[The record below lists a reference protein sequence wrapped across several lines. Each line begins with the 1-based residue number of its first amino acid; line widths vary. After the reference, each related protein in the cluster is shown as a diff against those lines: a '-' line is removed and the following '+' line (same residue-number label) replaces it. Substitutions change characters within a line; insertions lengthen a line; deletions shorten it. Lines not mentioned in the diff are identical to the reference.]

1 MELLKQDLQKFDNI
15 HTNAVFK
22 QLEIEAP
29 KYIKDQDLY
38 NLAIEISAGWINK
51 DQIYNKIASTLLLKD
66 LHRKTTDSFSSK
78 TVIFDPMLNREYAAF
93 CAEHKERI
101 DAEINYENDNLID
114 YFGLTTLKKGYL
126 VMLDGD
132 INTQERPQDMWMR
145 VSLYLNIGD
154 IESAM
159 KSYHM
164 MSNKRFTH
172 ATPTLFYAG
181 LIRSQ
186 MLSCFL
192 IGMDDS
198 IEGIFDTIKDCAL
211 ISKYAGGIGLH
222 LSNIRGSGAWVKGTQ
237 MESPGIVAMLQV
249 VNETVKYLNRNN
261 KRHSSIAAYLEP
273 WHTDVESFLEIRS
286 NTGNQEEKCRD
297 IFTALWVPDIF
308 MEHVEN
314 DLDWYLFSP
323 DVSPRLYD
331 TWGDEFRTVY
341 FEEIVAGNYTQRIKA
356 RDLWAKI
363 VTSQIETGTPYLV
376 YKDSCNSKS
385 NQQNLGTIRSS
396 NLCAEIV
403 QYSDSKEFSCCT
415 LASIGLPAFVDAET
429 KTYDYEK
436 LRETV
441 EQVVSNLD
449 SVIDRNFYPVER
461 SSASNYNH
469 RPLGIGVQGL
479 MDVFQI
485 LDLPI
490 ESDEAAELNRRIFEN
505 IYYAAATRS
514 CQLAE
519 KLGTYKSYEGSPAS
533 KGQLSYD
540 LWGEIP
546 RDNTINW
553 KLLKENI
560 KKHGLRH
567 SLLVACMPT
576 ASTSQILGNT
586 ECFEPLS
593 SNVFSRRT
601 LMGEFIVSNKIL
613 VSKMQKLGLWTE
625 EVQQQ
630 LMADRGS
637 IQKIKCI
644 PDNIKKVFK
653 TVWEISQK
661 VLIDMAAD
669 RGPFVDQSQSLNLF
683 LKSPEFNQVS
693 SMHFYAWKKGL
704 KTGIYYLR
712 SQGAAHAEMFS
723 VGSQFATQEQEC
735 EMCSA

>member
-1 MELLKQDLQKFDNI
+1 
-15 HTNAVFK
+15 
-22 QLEIEAP
+22 
-29 KYIKDQDLY
+29 
-38 NLAIEISAGWINK
+38 
-51 DQIYNKIASTLLLKD
+51 
-66 LHRKTTDSFSSK
+66 
-78 TVIFDPMLNREYAAF
+78 
-93 CAEHKERI
+93 
-101 DAEINYENDNLID
+101 
-114 YFGLTTLKKGYL
+114 
-126 VMLDGD
+126 
-132 INTQERPQDMWMR
+132 
-145 VSLYLNIGD
+145 
-154 IESAM
+154 
-159 KSYHM
+159 
-164 MSNKRFTH
+164 
-172 ATPTLFYAG
+172 
-181 LIRSQ
+181 
-186 MLSCFL
+186 
-192 IGMDDS
+192 
-198 IEGIFDTIKDCAL
+198 
-211 ISKYAGGIGLH
+211 
-222 LSNIRGSGAWVKGTQ
+222 
-237 MESPGIVAMLQV
+237 MLQV

-323 DVSPRLYD
+323 DTSPRLYD

-341 FEEIVAGNYTQRIKA
+341 FEEIVAGNYTQRLKA

-415 LASIGLPAFVDAET
+415 LASIGLPAFVDAKT

-613 VSKMQKLGLWTE
+613 VSKLQKLGLWTE

-637 IQKIKCI
+637 IQKIECI

-669 RGPFVDQSQSLNLF
+669 RGQFVDQSQSLNLF